1 MLSAVLAALLLL
13 TFAACTDSSKEGNG
27 STDEGFTGKTE
38 EPVEVSILCVGD
50 VMAHSTNIRAAQN
63 AAGGSG
69 YDFTDNYEYLSL
81 IHI

>member
-38 EPVEVSILCVGD
+38 EPVEVSILCGRCHGSLD
-50 VMAHSTNIRAAQN
+50 KYT
-63 AAGGSG
+63 GGAECSRR
-69 YDFTDNYEYLSL
+69 NRL
-81 IHI
+81 